1 MRIPTPGS
9 PGRSRFVELVAGLI
23 LGALVLPGAILLL
36 ADWGLLADVIGGVL
50 WLASLAL
57 TGWLLQR
64 ERRRQS
70 VLGALTGPRLLL
82 LFGLAG
88 GLLVRRPDDA
98 GWFWAATGL
107 AAFTVVTEPF
117 LRLTLSNAVPVAA
130 QLPGVRAVPDAPFPP
145 DLIVLTS
152 TAAVAVGAVL
162 AVLAAPGWAYLALTA
177 VAALA
182 TVVLAAHGAR
192 ATVISVRCQPSV
204 RPALERY
211 QPEFVVYYAGKAGK
225 EGATYQLGVW
235 LPYLE
240 RVGRRFIV
248 ITAEPSLLREV
259 AAMTSAP
266 VLAPQRGSTTATLPQ
281 LVVRSLKA
289 AFYVQGSPDNLNLQR
304 FERLT
309 HVWLNHGDSDKK
321 ANFSPRHATF
331 DKIFVAGQQG
341 ADRYA
346 AHGVKLRPDQLV
358 MVGRP
363 QIERIEARE
372 GAAPVPPR
380 TVLYAPTWL
389 GGRPATSY
397 SSLHLGPRIVDTL
410 LGRGMTV
417 IFRPHPLSH
426 RDPTHARFI
435 TEIQRRLDADRRAT
449 GRPHVWGPDAE
460 TRWDVPD
467 CFNAS
472 DALITDVSSLASDF
486 LASGKPLAMVAIRE
500 KGNAFRRAIPMA
512 RVAYVIEG
520 DLSNLDSALDQLL
533 GLDERLGPD
542 PLADARLAYRTRCLG
557 ENLGARASEGFLHA
571 VTALL
576 DQQLSSST
584 AGRSHPGNDRR

>member
-9 PGRSRFVELVAGLI
+9 PGWSRFVELVTGII
-23 LGALVLPGAILLL
+23 LLVLVVPAAVLLL
-36 ADWGLLADVIGGVL
+36 LDRGLLAGVIGGLL

-70 VLGALTGPRLLL
+70 VLGALTGPRILL

-88 GLLVRRPDDA
+88 GLLVRRPADP
-98 GWFWAATGL
+98 GWFWPATGL
-107 AAFTVVTEPF
+107 LAFIVVLEPV
-117 LRLTLSNAVPVAA
+117 LRVILSNAVPVAA
-130 QLPGVRAVPDAPFPP
+130 QLPGVRAVPEPPFLP
-145 DLIVLTS
+145 DLTVLVTM
-152 TAAVAVGAVL
+152 AAAAVGAVL
-162 AVLAAPGWAYLALTA
+162 AVFAVPGWVYLA
-177 VAALA
+177 VAAIAALVPA
-182 TVVLAAHGAR
+182 ALVVHAAR
-192 ATVISVRCQPSV
+192 AGVISARSQPAV

-211 QPEFVVYYAGKAGK
+211 QPEFVVFYAGKAGK
-225 EGATYQLGVW
+225 EGAAYQLGVW

-240 RVGRRFIV
+240 RLGRRFVV
-248 ITAEPSLLREV
+248 ITTQPSVLREV
-259 AAMTSAP
+259 AAMTSVP
-266 VLAPQRGSTTATLPQ
+266 VLAPQRTSTTAALPQ
-281 LVVRSLKA
+281 LVVRSLKV

-341 ADRYA
+341 VDRYA
-346 AHGVKLRPDQLV
+346 AHGVKVRPDQFAI
-358 MVGRP
+358 VGRP

-372 GAAPVPPR
+372 QGAAPVPPR

-389 GGRPATSY
+389 GGRTATSY
-397 SSLHLGPRIVDTL
+397 SSLHLGPRIVGAL
-410 LGRGMTV
+410 LDRGMTV

-426 RDPTHARFI
+426 RDPTHARYI
-435 TEIQRRLDADRRAT
+435 TEIFRRLDVDRRST

-467 CFNAS
+467 CFNAT
-472 DALITDVSSLASDF
+472 DALITDVSSLATDF

-500 KGNAFRRAIPMA
+500 KGKAFRKAIPMA
-512 RVAYVIEG
+512 RVAYVIES
-520 DLSNLDSALDQLL
+520 DLSNLDPAVDQLL
-533 GLDERLGPD
+533 GLDQLGPD
-542 PLADARLAYRTRCLG
+542 PLAEARLAYRTLCLG
-557 ENLGARASEGFLHA
+557 ENLGARAPEGFLQA

-576 DQQLSSST
+576 DHNAQDSRQVARPLT
-584 AGRSHPGNDRR
+584 